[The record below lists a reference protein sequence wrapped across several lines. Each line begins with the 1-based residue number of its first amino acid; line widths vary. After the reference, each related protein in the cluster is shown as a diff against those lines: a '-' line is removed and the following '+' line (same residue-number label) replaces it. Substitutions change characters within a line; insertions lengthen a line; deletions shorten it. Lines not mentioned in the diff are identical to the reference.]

1 LRDDARDADALS
13 LPNTDWLRHVLIV
26 SGPAEDVATFQMA
39 AAGLGAIPWLSPD
52 LDLLE
57 EDRVMALLHPPDGS
71 VGLTLAGARALA
83 RQLRSAI
90 EANQQRVAAAIGGV
104 RTCPFDLYALLPV
117 PDCILALGPDD
128 AASLAWLRTHWGVV
142 QALRHVRLKTG
153 REDRRLR
160 RSARVEFEFWAADW
174 TPWAA
179 MQAVRQRWPT
189 LVFDI
194 RPDYGGG

>member
-1 LRDDARDADALS
+1 MRDDARDADALS

-26 SGPAEDVATFQMA
+26 SGPAEAVATFQIA
-39 AAGLGAIPWLSPD
+39 AAGLGAVPWLSPD

-71 VGLTLAGARALA
+71 AGLTLARARALA
-83 RQLRSAI
+83 RQIRSAI
-90 EANQQRVAAAIGGV
+90 ETNQQRVTAAIGRV
-104 RTCPFDLYALLPV
+104 RTCPFDLHALLPV
-117 PDCILALGPDD
+117 PDCVLALGPDD
-128 AASLAWLRTHWGVV
+128 PASLAWLRTHWGVV

-153 REDRRLR
+153 SDDRRLR
-160 RSARVEFEFWAADW
+160 RSARLEVAFWAADW

-194 RPDYGGG
+194 RPDYGGE